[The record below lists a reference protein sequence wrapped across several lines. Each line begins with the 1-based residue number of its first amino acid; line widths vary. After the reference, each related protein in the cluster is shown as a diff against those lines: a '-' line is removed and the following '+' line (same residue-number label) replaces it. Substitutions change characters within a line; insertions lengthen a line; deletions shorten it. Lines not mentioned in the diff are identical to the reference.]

1 MATPKSEHFLSQ
13 VCHPLPGPF
22 DFDSPA
28 LKWVPGTYGKTT
40 FKQVYILSERF
51 SDFLRG
57 ERERGR
63 SDFYIKTSQGR
74 QNNCVHFGGDKENV
88 HDNDHE
94 CSESA
99 DIKRPE
105 KGFMHCEC
113 GPQDNRDKQPIV
125 QAKQVASRVKRS
137 QMGLSVRVG
146 CPVHFRYKKLPTAP
160 SITEIRYYAF
170 QHLNHGTGTEANGLR
185 STFSRISAELK
196 DTVTAKL
203 LQGLEPAEIV
213 RQNVDCF
220 ISSHMVEKG
229 IMDRDEGR
237 VSLEASQPPRDYF
250 LSYADVANLKDKVDK
265 QQWKFSENT
274 QQSLRMFVEQNSS
287 DILLYSEQEPI
298 KGTADYNHMMQGRTV
313 SQTVEAGKCSGH
325 NEQAACPLYTDL
337 GIEPAEVGQ
346 GSAELAW
353 GCTQVDL
360 NQPPAIDQDRNGQA
374 NTVKSADANF
384 TFNADNWT
392 LFQLAFMK
400 TCNVDNAVHFG
411 HGRPLIMDAT
421 FGTNR
426 EKMPLITLLVVD
438 DHGNGVPIAWGIIS
452 QEKTEAIAAFLKAV
466 RQRVRQEQ
474 PDWDPSCI
482 LVDAC
487 AAEIAATEMSF
498 PSSVWPF
505 ICHWHAQA
513 AWKKQLFHK
522 CNREGKNRQPNV
534 EPMFRA
540 LLDIMR
546 YDPPNDDIA
555 TARRLAKGMV
565 LKFLE
570 RFAEEED
577 FCRYFKAQWADKLDM
592 ICQILRRL
600 KGCNINCTSH
610 AEGYHSSLKAN
621 FLHGKRRLTAR
632 RLDWLVYI
640 LHSRF
645 VESSQVNLHK
655 KDVGRLRN
663 HDAFY
668 QVSSLLLRAN
678 KMADQRVQLLGMG
691 AAAVPGLS
699 KPDGAAALAAADQA
713 LEPATEAVYS
723 AGADDIAAL
732 PGLDSAASAAIE
744 AAAAQIGGVNIE
756 TPVDQPAST
765 KAAAGVVQ
773 RRSGYDKA
781 MAALS
786 RLRSLGKDWER
797 DSLDW
802 DLLEHHALRAVH
814 DVEKALAGRGA
825 MGPTSDMARVL
836 TNPAAP
842 LHNSLERGKSWL
854 EKLGQQSRKRK
865 HDGSLVD
872 ARPEAFQLIPAPQRN
887 VKERSVLE
895 QIQRRTESC
904 GGGTSAAAASA
915 AVPRPLVSGA
925 GILAPLCPVD
935 PLPAV
940 NAALEAGLGNTEP
953 RVHTLALPAPLIE
966 RVKRATQGLQ
976 PSRFR
981 S

>member
-1 MATPKSEHFLSQ
+1 MKP
-13 VCHPLPGPF
+13 
-22 DFDSPA
+22 
-28 LKWVPGTYGKTT
+28 VPTG
-40 FKQVYILSERF
+40 IM
-51 SDFLRG
+51 
-57 ERERGR
+57 
-63 SDFYIKTSQGR
+63 IM
-74 QNNCVHFGGDKENV
+74 
-88 HDNDHE
+88 E

-113 GPQDNRDKQPIV
+113 GPQDNREKQPAV
-125 QAKQVASRVKRS
+125 QAKQAGSRVKRS
-137 QMGLSVRVG
+137 GLGLSVRVG
-146 CPVHFRYKKLPTAP
+146 CPVHFRYKKLSTAP
-160 SITEIRYYAF
+160 SITEIRYYTF
-170 QHLNHGTGTEANGLR
+170 QHLNHGKETEANGLR
-185 STFSRISAELK
+185 STFSRISPELK

-203 LQGLEPAEIV
+203 LQGLEPAEIF
-213 RQNVDCF
+213 RQNVDSF

-237 VSLEASQPPRDYF
+237 ISLEASQPPRDYF

-298 KGTADYNHMMQGRTV
+298 KGTADYDHIMQGRTMG
-313 SQTVEAGKCSGH
+313 SQTAEAGKGSGGK
-325 NEQAACPLYTDL
+325 EGQAACPFYTDL
-337 GIEPAEVGQ
+337 GSEPAEDGG
-346 GSAELAW
+346 GSAEPTW
-353 GCTQVDL
+353 RDTQADPD
-360 NQPPAIDQDRNGQA
+360 QPAAINLDRSGQA
-374 NTVKSADANF
+374 STAKSADANF

-400 TCNVDNAVHFG
+400 KCNVENATRFG
-411 HGRPLIMDAT
+411 HGKPLIMDAT

-452 QEKTEAIAAFLKAV
+452 QERTEAIAAFLEAV

-487 AAEIAATEMSF
+487 AAEIAAIQTTF

-513 AWKKQLFHK
+513 AWKKQLFQK

-540 LLDIMR
+540 LLDITR
-546 YDPPNDDIA
+546 FDPPTEDVA
-555 TARRLAKGMV
+555 AARRMAKGMV
-565 LKFLE
+565 EKFLE
-570 RFAEEED
+570 RFAEEEE

-592 ICQILRRL
+592 ICQIFRRL

-655 KDVGRLRN
+655 KEIERRTG
-663 HDAFY
+663 
-668 QVSSLLLRAN
+668 SS
-678 KMADQRVQLLGMG
+678 GG
-691 AAAVPGLS
+691 CTSAAP
-699 KPDGAAALAAADQA
+699 ALAAA
-713 LEPATEAVYS
+713 P
-723 AGADDIAAL
+723 
-732 PGLDSAASAAIE
+732 
-744 AAAAQIGGVNIE
+744 
-756 TPVDQPAST
+756 
-765 KAAAGVVQ
+765 
-773 RRSGYDKA
+773 
-781 MAALS
+781 
-786 RLRSLGKDWER
+786 
-797 DSLDW
+797 
-802 DLLEHHALRAVH
+802 
-814 DVEKALAGRGA
+814 
-825 MGPTSDMARVL
+825 
-836 TNPAAP
+836 NPP
-842 LHNSLERGKSWL
+842 
-854 EKLGQQSRKRK
+854 
-865 HDGSLVD
+865 
-872 ARPEAFQLIPAPQRN
+872 
-887 VKERSVLE
+887 
-895 QIQRRTESC
+895 
-904 GGGTSAAAASA
+904 
-915 AVPRPLVSGA
+915 VSGA
-925 GILAPLCPVD
+925 GILAPLCPIA

-940 NAALEAGLGNTEP
+940 DAALEAALGNTVP
-953 RVHTLALPAPLIE
+953 RVHTPGPPAPSLIK
-966 RVKRATQGLQ
+966 RAKRATQGLQ